1 MPSYSQYESTPT
13 GLNYLAGDI
22 MPWDDYVIF
31 RSDDNTSVAVY
42 GPKQEGMTWK
52 DATVRTVERVSD
64 SGYSSYYDVSER
76 EYSSVTVDISN
87 PYYAYGNVIGVSY
100 ALPSSSNISALA
112 VSSACIVCVLI
123 KIFQSV
129 WSLRRATKR

>member
-1 MPSYSQYESTPT
+1 MPSYTQYESAPN
-13 GLNYLAGDI
+13 GLTYLTGDI

-31 RSDDNTSVAVY
+31 RSDENTSIAVY
-42 GPKQEGMTWK
+42 GPKQEEMTWE
-52 DATVRTVERVSD
+52 DATVRIVERVTE

-100 ALPSSSNISALA
+100 DLPSSGNIAALA

-129 WSLRRATKR
+129 WSLRRATRR